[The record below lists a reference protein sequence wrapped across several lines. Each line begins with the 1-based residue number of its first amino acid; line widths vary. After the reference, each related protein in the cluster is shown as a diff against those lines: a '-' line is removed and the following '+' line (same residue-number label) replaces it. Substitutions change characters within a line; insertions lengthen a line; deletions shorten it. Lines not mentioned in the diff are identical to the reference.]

1 MAELSEAIN
10 AVLWLVVAIFALII
24 FLIFQRSYKRVK
36 DKKIFYTTVAFFI
49 FFVKAM
55 LLGMRLFMLELNEEP
70 WFLDDE
76 FWWSIA
82 AMLDVVIITLIF
94 YPLSKRANNA

>member
-24 FLIFQRSYKRVK
+24 FLIFLKSYKKVK
-36 DKKIFYTTVAFFI
+36 DKKIFYTTIAFF
-49 FFVKAM
+49 FFFIKAT
-55 LLGMRLFMLELNEEP
+55 LLGMRLFMLEIDEEP

-82 AMLDVVIITLIF
+82 AVLDAITITLIF
-94 YPLSKRANNA
+94 YPLSKRANDA